1 LAPPEPVET
10 ERVPVGM
17 STEGHSGSR
26 DDDQVLVA
34 EFALGLLEGGER
46 ATVARRIAAEPILSS
61 DLRLWRSRLSTLD
74 GEFAEVAPPAG
85 VLPRIENR
93 LFGGEPQRAGW
104 WNSLALW
111 RGLTAA
117 AAAVAV
123 VAIGVN
129 LMQPRVDPTAL
140 ANQLVAAIQAQ
151 EGSGVEFV
159 ALYDQTS
166 GQVRITSL
174 RGSAV
179 PDKDFELWYIKG
191 EQPAVSMG
199 VIPVDQ
205 RTEIPL
211 DAAARANIEP
221 GTVFAVTLE
230 QKGGSPTGQAQGPI
244 VAVGTAT
251 PI

>member
-1 LAPPEPVET
+1 
-10 ERVPVGM
+10 M
-17 STEGHSGSR
+17 STEGHSGGR
-26 DDDQVLVA
+26 EDDQVLVA
-34 EFALGLLEGGER
+34 EYALGLLEGGER
-46 ATVARRIAAEPILSS
+46 AALARRLATEPALAS

-74 GEFAEVAPPAG
+74 NEFAEVAAPAG
-85 VLPRIENR
+85 VLPRVESR
-93 LFGGEPQRAGW
+93 LFASAPERSGGW

-129 LMQPRVDPTAL
+129 LMQPRVDPNVL
-140 ANQLVAAIQAQ
+140 ATQLVAAIQAQ
-151 EGSGVEFV
+151 EGSGIEFV
-159 ALYDQTS
+159 ALYDQAS
-166 GQVRITSL
+166 GEVRITSL
-174 RGSAV
+174 KGDAV

-199 VIPVDQ
+199 VIPVNE
-205 RTEIPL
+205 RKEIPL
-211 DAAARANIEP
+211 DAAAKANIEP
-221 GTVFAVTLE
+221 GTIFAVTLE
-230 QKGGSPTGQAQGPI
+230 QKGGSPTGKAQGPI